1 LNKRKKCEGLGL
13 FSTAKKGGI
22 VSSIQRPNV
31 DIIIV
36 SIVDDSCVHQPSHL
50 AFIFVQFFVVIVH
63 RGFGFFLELRFMSVQ
78 VIPESFDTI
87 TAEHTEDIPLLL
99 RKLWGSFSAECSE
112 VFSQKLLDAGQ
123 TQMSQAWTA
132 VQQSMNTLH
141 PQLNAIAQVDTLK
154 TADGRMMA
162 YLGPCQR

>member
-1 LNKRKKCEGLGL
+1 MNKGKKFEGLGL

-36 SIVDDSCVHQPSHL
+36 SVVDDSCVHQPSHL

-63 RGFGFFLELRFMSVQ
+63 RSFGPFLELWFTSVQ
-78 VIPESFDTI
+78 VVPESIDTI

-99 RKLWGSFSAECSE
+99 RELWGGFSAECSE
-112 VFSQKLLDAGQ
+112 VVSQEILDAGQ
-123 TQMSQAWTA
+123 TQMSQAWA
-132 VQQSMNTLH
+132 AIQQSMNALSR
-141 PQLNAIAQVDTLK
+141 NISIAYRVHQD
-154 TADGRMMA
+154 
-162 YLGPCQR
+162 C